1 MNKMAAI
8 YRRELMHYFQ
18 SVTAYVAIGIF
29 LVISGYF
36 FFSQFRFYNLMS
48 FQASRNPYFTQS
60 LNLTDGLLRPFF
72 GNISIIL
79 LLVLPLLTMR
89 LLAEEKKQ
97 GTFELLLTYPIRDI
111 DAVGGKFLASVTT
124 FAVMLGGTFICP
136 LLIHLYAN
144 PEPGPIFTG
153 YLGLFLIGCTFISIG
168 TFFSSLTNNQLVA
181 GVSSFGVA
189 LLFLIIGWIV
199 PFVGPQ
205 SAEVLRQFSLLQHFE
220 GFSKGLIDTQ
230 DMTYYIFMTLF
241 FLFLTLRSLESTR
254 WRS

>member
-1 MNKMAAI
+1 MIKLLAI
-8 YRRELMHYFQ
+8 YKRELKYYFQ

-29 LVISGYF
+29 LAISGYF
-36 FFSQFRFYNLMS
+36 FFSLFRYYNLIS
-48 FQASRNPYFTQS
+48 FQASRNPYFAQS

-72 GNISIIL
+72 SNISIIL

-97 GTFELLLTYPIRDI
+97 GTFELLLTYPIRDL
-111 DAVGGKFLASVTT
+111 DAVGGKFLASLTT
-124 FAVMLGGTFICP
+124 FAVMLAGTFICP
-136 LLIHLYAN
+136 LLIFVFAN

-153 YLGLFLIGCTFISIG
+153 YLGLFLVGCTFISIG

-181 GVSSFGVA
+181 GVTSFGVA
-189 LLFLIIGWIV
+189 LFFLIIGWAV
-199 PFVGPQ
+199 PFVGPRF
-205 SAEVLRQFSLLQHFE
+205 AEALGQFSLLQHFD

-230 DMTYYIFMTLF
+230 DLSYYLLMTLF

-254 WRS
+254 WRN